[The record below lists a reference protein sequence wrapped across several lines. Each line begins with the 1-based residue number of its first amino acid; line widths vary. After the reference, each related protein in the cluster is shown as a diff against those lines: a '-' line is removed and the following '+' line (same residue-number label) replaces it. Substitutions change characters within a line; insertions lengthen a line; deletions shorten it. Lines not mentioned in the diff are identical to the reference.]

1 MERLV
6 KGDIVVFQFPFSDT
20 GESKKRPALITANT
34 TDENLILCQITSQ
47 KRPDPDLISITK
59 DDFQEGA
66 LKHDSFIRPTILFS
80 IHNSR
85 IDYKVGNLK
94 KEKIKII
101 EKKFCEIFTR

>member
-1 MERLV
+1 MEY
-6 KGDIVVFQFPFSDT
+6 
-20 GESKKRPALITANT
+20 KRRG
-34 TDENLILCQITSQ
+34 SQ

-66 LKHDSFIRPTILFS
+66 LKQDSFARPTILFS

-94 KEKIKII
+94 KEKEKTI
-101 EKKFCEIFTR
+101 EKKFCEILTR